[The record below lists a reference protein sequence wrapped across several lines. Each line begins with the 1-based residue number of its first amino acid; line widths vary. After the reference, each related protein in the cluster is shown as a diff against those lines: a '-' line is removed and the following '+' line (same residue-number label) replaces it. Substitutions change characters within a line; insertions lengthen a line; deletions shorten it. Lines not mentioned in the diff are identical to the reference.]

1 MTRDRRRKKKKR
13 LITRASVCDEA
24 SFTNKIL
31 VVCI

>member
-1 MTRDRRRKKKKR
+1 MTRDRRKKKKDS
-13 LITRASVCDEA
+13 LHVQSVCDEA